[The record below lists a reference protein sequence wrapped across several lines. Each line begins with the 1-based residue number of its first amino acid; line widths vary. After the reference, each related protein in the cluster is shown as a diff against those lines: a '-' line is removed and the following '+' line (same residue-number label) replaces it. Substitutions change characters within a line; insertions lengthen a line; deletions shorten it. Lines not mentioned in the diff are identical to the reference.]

1 MTLAPTPGTDLPSQK
16 RLGPG
21 PYSHPCENKAFSAHV
36 GKHNAPETWGR
47 APAREGH
54 APGAGRGVQQASL
67 GAGQRH
73 TLEDPGSFPPSGP
86 SRRQPPGTQLRPH
99 RPAAPTDLVKL
110 LLQGPALRDN
120 GDLGLQV
127 PVNRPVPKIRRANQ
141 RETGQAAPCQVQPEA
156 CREKETCRQEVSTA
170 ATTAS
175 PRRADM
181 GEKQAL
187 GVPGQ
192 GDGLPWRT
200 DSPWA
205 HSRPRP
211 LTWGR
216 SSPAGSR
223 EQGRG
228 DGLPGARLAQPR
240 LPWEAKAH

>member
-1 MTLAPTPGTDLPSQK
+1 MATPPPASPSPDSEAPLGEGRHQNDPGRPKLLPNRPGHRSCVTLAPTPGTDLPSQK

-141 RETGQAAPCQVQPEA
+141 R
-156 CREKETCRQEVSTA
+156 
-170 ATTAS
+170 
-175 PRRADM
+175 D
-181 GEKQAL
+181 
-187 GVPGQ
+187 GVPRGW
-192 GDGLPWRT
+192 GT
-200 DSPWA
+200 D
-205 HSRPRP
+205 PRVP
-211 LTWGR
+211 
-216 SSPAGSR
+216 S
-223 EQGRG
+223 
-228 DGLPGARLAQPR
+228 
-240 LPWEAKAH
+240 